1 MTKWT
6 APDIASLRGDNSR
19 PLQKIFGSLT
29 EYLKDTLSQTTEV
42 SQTYVRNGETT
53 ALTVG
58 TVVYLHAQ
66 QGDRATVKRAFNTSD
81 ATSAKTLGVVAELIP
96 AHGDGLV
103 TTLGYLEKVNTS
115 AFTAGQ
121 TLYLGATA
129 GTFTATKPHAPN
141 HMVYVGVVVR
151 ANAGNGIIYVRC
163 QNGYELDEIHD
174 VLITS
179 PTAGQTL
186 SYDAVNSL
194 WKNATF
200 SDGGGLTNLNAS
212 NLASGTVPT
221 GRMTGAYTGITG
233 LGTLSSLSPLNVTT
247 VLASGRGL
255 NIKADPT
262 NTQSIL
268 QFTNNAVSAQWSSL
282 AATNNLLTVT
292 TPFSVTGTI
301 TASARVWAQTDL
313 RVGNT
318 NSTVLSSDAFSLL
331 VTPQAYTGL
340 ITRIGE
346 HFTLASVG
354 TSNNDFTVWSSQTVR
369 IKRDSNITMATFNSS
384 GLDVVA
390 GSGIA
395 MRGTSQTLIN
405 GTNNNAAIY
414 LGGGIASTATGGIE
428 ASWRNASNP
437 SIAIGVTRDNNGTA
451 TVWEY
456 GNIIDSFTG
465 NTLRTRVNS
474 NGFTITG
481 TGSLYLSG
489 STNAAL
495 TFANG
500 ADTGM
505 PWSNGPVLQG
515 QTGWSFYQ
523 TVTGTYRM
531 GFRSGTSGATR
542 YLWCNDS
549 VLIGSNPDDAAML
562 TTLNVIGS
570 MRVTTGYYG
579 SVNYGFYGSI
589 SVYGINN
596 SWSGIV
602 FPNQNS
608 TMMVQNN
615 ILGHYRDNS
624 VWNFYVSGGT
634 FVPSDARYKR
644 DIQPLEHGMNLIR
657 EIVPVS
663 YDPLTEN
670 VDDDPETTVGRT
682 HYGFTT
688 QNILEAL
695 TNAGE
700 TRDVAVVDVGGPD
713 SAMGSDRQYLNH
725 SALIAPMVKAIQELD
740 QRLQQ
745 LETV

>member
-53 ALTVG
+53 ALTIG
-58 TVVYLHAQ
+58 TVVYLDAR

-221 GRMTGAYTGITG
+221 GRMSGSYAGITG
-233 LGTLSSLSPLNVTT
+233 VGTLS
-247 VLASGRGL
+247 GL
-255 NIKADPT
+255 T
-262 NTQSIL
+262 S
-268 QFTNNAVSAQWSSL
+268 
-282 AATNNLLTVT
+282 
-292 TPFSVTGTI
+292 
-301 TASARVWAQTDL
+301 SARVWAQTDL